1 MSKEY
6 KSGAEPRA
14 MIGDIP
20 VFCVYDE
27 ILDIG
32 KAVPN
37 PKNPNSHPKAQIE
50 LLAKI
55 IKAQGWR
62 QPITISTR
70 SGLIVKGHG
79 RLEAALKLGADK
91 VPVDFQNYAT
101 EAEEIA
107 DLTAD
112 NRLAEL
118 AEMNNTMLA
127 DILADFDT
135 GEMPLELTGYTEE
148 DLEGILEAITGAEDA
163 EPNDQ
168 DNEQEQPLPPMSRPG
183 DLWILGQHRLIC
195 GDSTNEATIERL
207 MDGEKAHMV
216 HTDPPYGVN
225 YSGGTGTKQKD
236 GSRKSKWENESWDT
250 YSSNDDFIKRLLI
263 PVFNAYRKYTI
274 ENAAFYIWHPNQN
287 RRTFETAMD
296 KTGLVERQYLIWYKD
311 SLILGHCDYQM
322 AHEPCFYASKDGETP
337 NFYGDRKQES
347 VLTITAR
354 KDGQMETVIGNG
366 LVLTDGQGSRLY
378 LTKKAPKDK
387 KVRYV
392 RMEPD
397 SSLYL
402 YDESHMTTIWQADR
416 ENSPLHPTQKPLE
429 LPMRAIENSSQPG
442 EIVLDFFGGSG
453 STLLGAEL
461 TGRRCFTAE
470 LDPAYC
476 DVIISRYVTQ
486 TGNIGVT
493 CVRDGEEIP
502 YVHLVKQWAKENG
515 KEEEVNAMRTP
526 VVIIKKIVKAGQE
539 PENEAVGGE

>member
-1 MSKEY
+1 MEY
-6 KSGAEPRA
+6 HTNAEPRA
-14 MIGDIP
+14 MIGDVP
-20 VFCVYDE
+20 VFCAYDE
-27 ILDIG
+27 LLDIG

-62 QPITISTR
+62 QAITISTR

-79 RLEAALKLGADK
+79 RLEAALLLGADQ
-91 VPVDFQNYAT
+91 VPVDFQNYAS

-135 GEMPLELTGYTEE
+135 GEMPMELTGYTEE
-148 DLEGILEAITGAEDA
+148 DLEGILDAIAGADDA

-168 DNEQEQPLPPMSRPG
+168 DDQHEQPLPPMSRPG

-195 GDSTNEATIERL
+195 GDATDEATIERL

-216 HTDPPYGVN
+216 HTDPPYGVS
-225 YSGGTGTKQKD
+225 YTGNVRGQEWDMIKNDNLTGD
-236 GSRKSKWENESWDT
+236 DLMRK
-250 YSSNDDFIKRLLI
+250 LLI
-263 PVFNAYRKYTI
+263 PAFNNYRKYTI
-274 ENAAFYIWHPNQN
+274 DKAGFYIWYAFTSQ
-287 RRTFETAMD
+287 RDFEDALTAANI
-296 KTGLVERQYLIWYKD
+296 TPYQQIIWAKPGGFDRVHYHW
-311 SLILGHCDYQM
+311 S
-322 AHEPCFYASKDGETP
+322 HEPCFYCGKDGEIP
-337 NFYGDRKQES
+337 NYYGDRKQQTVWRVTTRTEGTMMT
-347 VLTITAR
+347 VLGGGVT
-354 KDGQMETVIGNG
+354 
-366 LVLTDGQGSRLY
+366 LTDGNGGKLFITDKPPKGKKSRY
-378 LTKKAPKDK
+378 L
-387 KVRYV
+387 
-392 RMEPD
+392 RMEEEKPVD
-397 SSLYL
+397 LYQ
-402 YDESHMTTIWQADR
+402 EDR
-416 ENSPLHPTQKPLE
+416 MQTLWEVSRETGTLHPTQKPVE
-429 LPMRAIENSSQPG
+429 LAVRAIENSSQPG

-461 TGRRCFTAE
+461 TGRRCFTTE
-470 LDPAYC
+470 LDPVYC

-502 YVHLVKQWAKENG
+502 YIQLVRGWAAENG
-515 KEEEVNAMRTP
+515 KEEEVNAMKTP
-526 VVIIKKIVKAGQE
+526 VVVIKKIVQAGQE
-539 PENEAVGGE
+539 PQNEAVGGDNE

>member
-79 RLEAALKLGADK
+79 RLEAALKLGADQ

-148 DLEGILEAITGAEDA
+148 DLDGILEAITGAEDA
-163 EPNDQ
+163 EANDQ
-168 DNEQEQPLPPMSRPG
+168 DNEHEQPLPPMSRPG

-195 GDSTNEATIERL
+195 GDATNEATIERL

-216 HTDPPYGVN
+216 HTDPPYGVS
-225 YSGGTGTKQKD
+225 YETQSGNFGMIK
-236 GSRKSKWENESWDT
+236 
-250 YSSNDDFIKRLLI
+250 NDDKTHDELYYKLLL
-263 PVFNAYRKYTI
+263 PAFNLYRKHTI
-274 ENAAFYIWHPNQN
+274 EKAAFYIWHASSTRRDFEDAMTAAGLMENQ
-287 RRTFETAMD
+287 
-296 KTGLVERQYLIWYKD
+296 YIIWAKNG
-311 SLILGHCDYQM
+311 IALGRADYQW
-322 AHEPCFYASKDGETP
+322 AHEPCFYASRAGISP
-337 NFYGDRKQES
+337 NFYGDRAQHT
-347 VLTITAR
+347 VWRVTTR
-354 KDGQMETVIGNG
+354 KDGAMMTVLGSG
-366 LVLTDGQGSRLY
+366 VVLTDGTGGKLCI
-378 LTKKAPKDK
+378 TDKPPKGKKM
-387 KVRYV
+387 RYI
-392 RMEPD
+392 RMEEGKPVD
-397 SSLYL
+397 LYQ
-402 YDESHMTTIWQADR
+402 EDR
-416 ENSPLHPTQKPLE
+416 MQTVWEVARETGTLHPTQKPVE
-429 LPMRAIENSSQPG
+429 LPVRAIENSSQPG

-461 TGRRCFTAE
+461 TGRRCFTTE

-502 YVHLVKQWAKENG
+502 YIQMVKQWAKATG
-515 KEEEVNAMRTP
+515 QEEKVNAMKVP
-526 VVIIKKIVKAGQE
+526 VVVIKKVIKAGEQD
-539 PENEAVGGE
+539 END